1 MKCSSAKNGLLY
13 SAQKRKVSTAL
24 ARTNHLPT
32 ASVSR
37 SNTGYPPPSATTVQ
51 LLLWRS
57 GVSIVHQKLVHRW
70 YARWWTRNI
79 IGCIG
84 QDLRIHQDSNSLN
97 FAAVTAVT
105 LMTMKGKHIPMEI
118 SWNIAEGSTDTW
130 IHYSAVIIL
139 TRSNCSNRLQV
150 NWTNRGDRI
159 LIKPLLDDISQCFS
173 LSVIVQ
179 VDWMWICRCTVCS
192 I

>member
-1 MKCSSAKNGLLY
+1 
-13 SAQKRKVSTAL
+13 
-24 ARTNHLPT
+24 
-32 ASVSR
+32 
-37 SNTGYPPPSATTVQ
+37 
-51 LLLWRS
+51 
-57 GVSIVHQKLVHRW
+57 
-70 YARWWTRNI
+70 
-79 IGCIG
+79 
-84 QDLRIHQDSNSLN
+84 
-97 FAAVTAVT
+97 
-105 LMTMKGKHIPMEI
+105 MEI

-179 VDWMWICRCTVCS
+179 VD
-192 I
+192 